1 MAVHAHRRL
10 TADEFFALP
19 GELKHT
25 ELIDG
30 ELVVDSPSMRH
41 QDIVGWLYV
50 ELTLFSRRHPHV
62 GRPGMEVAAPIDDT
76 SVFRPDVW
84 WTTPEH
90 FPAMDANRHPGP
102 PDLVIEVR
110 SPTTWGYDQG
120 SKKQGY
126 EAIGVPE
133 LWLVDPV
140 GERVLVFR
148 RTLPGVPT
156 FDVTLEAGEGE
167 TLTTPIIPGFV
178 LDVTALFDR

>member
-30 ELVVDSPSMRH
+30 ELVVDTPSMRH
-41 QDIVGWLYV
+41 QNIVLWIAHQL
-50 ELTLFSRRHPHV
+50 LSFSEEHSGL
-62 GRPGMEVAAPIDDT
+62 GRPGLEVAAPIDDT

-84 WTTPEH
+84 WTTLEH

-110 SPTTWGYDQG
+110 SPTTWGYDLG
-120 SKKQGY
+120 TKKQGY

-148 RTLPGVPT
+148 RSSPDMAT
-156 FDVTLEAGEGE
+156 FDVAVEVGEGE
-167 TLTTPIIPGFV
+167 TLTTPVIAGFG